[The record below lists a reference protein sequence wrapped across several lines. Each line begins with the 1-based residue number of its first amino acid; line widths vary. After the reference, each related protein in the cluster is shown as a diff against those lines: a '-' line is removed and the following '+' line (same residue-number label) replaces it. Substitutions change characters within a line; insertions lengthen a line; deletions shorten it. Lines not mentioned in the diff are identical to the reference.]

1 MKKSTSDLFEAL
13 NKKRNIKVFLKEN
26 QSELIYES
34 LSKMISFYMK
44 QKGLKKEDVVS
55 RSMLGNYA
63 YYIISGKKPNPSR
76 DKMIMLCFGLRLTA
90 EEANRLLRMAA
101 VGDLYPRNPRDA
113 IIINALNFNLNVIE
127 ANNALE
133 ELGEDELPLP

>member
-1 MKKSTSDLFEAL
+1 
-13 NKKRNIKVFLKEN
+13 
-26 QSELIYES
+26 
-34 LSKMISFYMK
+34 MISFYMK

-63 YYIISGKKPNPSR
+63 YYIISGKKTNPSR
-76 DKMIMLCFGLRLTA
+76 DKMIMLCFGLRLNA
-90 EEANRLLRMAA
+90 EGANRLLRMAA
-101 VGDLYPRNPRDA
+101 VGDLYPRNPRDT